1 MKAFPFY
8 GKVFLLLGQAKIME
22 VIQNKVAE
30 SGLIVV
36 DPAQY
41 LAEIQVEAFD
51 LKEFLLHGMVLREKD
66 FRDRLK
72 LVEWS
77 QFTGKLV
84 ALYCSTDAILPTWA
98 FMLVTQYLHGVGA
111 KVMAATPS
119 AMREQLALEA
129 IRNAEFAVYE
139 DAKVI
144 LKGCG
149 DENIPVSLYTALSS
163 ALLPH
168 VKSLMYGE
176 PCSTVPVFKK
186 K

>member
-1 MKAFPFY
+1 
-8 GKVFLLLGQAKIME
+8 ME
-22 VIQNKVAE
+22 LIQNKVAE
-30 SGLIVV
+30 SGILVL

-51 LKEFLLHGMVLREKD
+51 LKDFLFHGMVLREKD
-66 FRDRLK
+66 FREQLK
-72 LVEWS
+72 SFDW
-77 QFTGKLV
+77 QTYAGKFV
-84 ALYCSTDAILPTWA
+84 ALHCSTEAILPTWA

-111 KVMAATPS
+111 KVAAATV
-119 AMREQLALEA
+119 AGMREQLALA
-129 IRNAEFAVYE
+129 TIQQADFRVYA

-149 DENIPVSLYTALSS
+149 DENVPASLYTALSS

-176 PCSTVPVFKK
+176 PCSTVPVYKK

>member
-1 MKAFPFY
+1 M
-8 GKVFLLLGQAKIME
+8 LLGQAVAME
-22 VIQNKVAE
+22 LIQNKVAE
-30 SGLIVV
+30 SGLLVL

-41 LAEIQVEAFD
+41 ITEIQVEAFD
-51 LKEFLLHGMVLREKD
+51 LKDFLFHGMVLREKD
-66 FRDRLK
+66 FREQLK
-72 LVEWS
+72 GVDWKKYA
-77 QFTGKLV
+77 GKFV

-98 FMLVTQYLHGVGA
+98 FMLVTQYLHSVGA
-111 KVMAATPS
+111 EAAAATP
-119 AMREQLALEA
+119 ANRREQLALAA
-129 IRNAEFAVYE
+129 IQKADFSMYE

-149 DENIPVSLYTALSS
+149 DENVPTSLYTALSS

-176 PCSTVPVFKK
+176 PCSTVPVYKK

>member
-1 MKAFPFY
+1 
-8 GKVFLLLGQAKIME
+8 ME
-22 VIQNKVAE
+22 LIQNKVAE
-30 SGLIVV
+30 SGLLVL

-51 LKEFLLHGMVLREKD
+51 LKGFLFHGMVLREKE
-66 FRDRLK
+66 FREQLK
-72 LVEWS
+72 AFNWEAYA
-77 QFTGKLV
+77 GKFV
-84 ALYCSTDAILPTWA
+84 AVFCSTDAILPTWA

-111 KVMAATPS
+111 KAAAATEAS
-119 AMREQLALEA
+119 LREQLALA
-129 IRNAEFAVYE
+129 AVAKSDFSKYA

-149 DENIPVSLYTALSS
+149 DANVPVSLYTALSS

-176 PCSTVPVFKK
+176 PCSTVPVYKK

>member
-22 VIQNKVAE
+22 LIQNKVAE
-30 SGLIVV
+30 SGLVV
-36 DPAQY
+36 IDPAQY
-41 LAEIQVEAFD
+41 FVEIRPVAFD
-51 LKEFLLHGMVLREKD
+51 LKDFLFHGMVLREKD
-66 FRDRLK
+66 FREQLK
-72 LVEWS
+72 ALEWT
-77 QFTGKLV
+77 QYAGKLV
-84 ALYCSTDAILPTWA
+84 ALHCTTDAILPTWA

-111 KVMAATPS
+111 KVVAATPA

-129 IRNAEFAVYE
+129 IQKTDFGAYE

-149 DENIPVSLYTALSS
+149 DETIPVSLYTALSS

-176 PCSTVPVFKK
+176 PCSTVPVYKK